1 MHGPVVSDPLHLIPL
16 PVKVKQ
22 LDRVPIYVAHATV
35 ESIQPLPVV
44 LHPVKNI
51 SHSVSVVATV
61 LCVHNLAKHA
71 PLPNDNQ
78 HLPSVVVRTF

>member
-1 MHGPVVSDPLHLIPL
+1 MHLIPL

-22 LDRVPIYVAHATV
+22 LDLVPIYVEHGTV

-61 LCVHNLAKHA
+61 LCVHYLAKQV
-71 PLPNDNQ
+71 PLPNANQ
-78 HLPSVVVRTF
+78 HFPSVVVRTF